1 MKLLAGL
8 VALFAITG
16 AGTATMGAAA
26 SQPSG
31 SLAEQPTAAWE
42 VGSDP
47 GGANVDAQLPDGY
60 RNPRGA
66 EQAVAWALSQ
76 VGVYRDAGYCLRFVD
91 LAYGRTSGPASAYL
105 VWTRSPSALHRTS
118 GMPPRGA
125 IVVWSSA
132 IGGGH
137 GHIAISLGDG
147 RMVSTTSGA
156 VSILPIRGF
165 SDSAYYGWMPP
176 YFYM

>member
-26 SQPSG
+26 GQPAG
-31 SLAEQPTAAWE
+31 SLAEQPLGLSEAGA
-42 VGSDP
+42 VMNVSD
-47 GGANVDAQLPDGY
+47 VDALLPSGY
-60 RNPRGA
+60 HNPRSA
-66 EQAVAWALSQ
+66 DQAVAWALSQ
-76 VGVYRDAGYCLRFVD
+76 VGVHRDSGYCLRFVD
-91 LAYGRTSGPASAYL
+91 LAYGRASGPASAYL

-118 GMPPRGA
+118 GIPPRGA
-125 IVVWSSA
+125 VVVWSSA

-156 VSILPIRGF
+156 VSILPIKGF

>member
-8 VALFAITG
+8 VALFAISG

-26 SQPSG
+26 GQPAG
-31 SLAEQPTAAWE
+31 NVIEQPLAVWEDGAGAA
-42 VGSDP
+42 VSD
-47 GGANVDAQLPDGY
+47 VDALLPAGY
-60 RNPRGA
+60 RNPRA
-66 EQAVAWALSQ
+66 ADQALAWALSQ
-76 VGVYRDAGYCLRFVD
+76 VGVHRDSGYCLRFVD
-91 LAYGRTSGPASAYL
+91 LAYGRSSGPASAYL

-125 IVVWSSA
+125 VVVWSSA

-156 VSILPIRGF
+156 VSILPIKGF